1 MNVYTKINGKLAMY
15 EIGSEEYAV
24 AIRAVRDE
32 IHKTNRKHKAP
43 ILAVINQTPVPPQME
58 LDFD

>member
-1 MNVYTKINGKLAMY
+1 MNVYTKINGKLAMF

-24 AIRAVRDE
+24 AIRTVRDE
-32 IHKTNRKHKAP
+32 VRKTDIKHRSP

-58 LDFD
+58 FNFD